1 MRSRAAPSRRQKE
14 AVSDFGRTGVPKEVK
29 QRTVYLL
36 EHFKH
41 RFDVVMVEEPCL
53 GILVVLLK
61 RHPERVGYV
70 D

>member
-1 MRSRAAPSRRQKE
+1 MRSRAGLSRRQR
-14 AVSDFGRTGVPKEVK
+14 GCQRLRTNGVPKSSG
-29 QRTVYLL
+29 RTVYLL

-53 GILVVLLK
+53 GIFVVLLK
-61 RHPERVGYV
+61 RHPERVGHI